1 MKVLHLPTSVGG
13 NSWGLAQ
20 GERTLGLDSRVLY
33 VNSNQL
39 NYPSDINLKLDQIHS
54 SLSQKIILLRTF
66 LDIRNKYDVY
76 NFNFGSSLID
86 FPRFNLYRVDLPFYS
101 KKAKL
106 FATYNGCDAR
116 QKYPTLRR
124 KTVSACHD
132 PGCYQGICNS
142 GALDAFK
149 QQVISHMAK
158 YVRHIWALNPDLL
171 YFLPPQKSSFLPYS
185 VSLSNF
191 ELARPDVTKRALNI
205 VHAPTNPEAKGTRH
219 ILAALEV
226 LRKKH
231 GVNFNF
237 QLVQNVSHEQAL
249 NIYKK
254 ADLIIDQ
261 VLIGWYGAVAI
272 EVMTMGKPVICRIA
286 REDLHFLPAAMAG
299 EVLQAFILAEPENL
313 VEKIGKA
320 LEDREY
326 LREKSEAALEYA
338 MKWHIPSY
346 VASLTK
352 ERYES

>member
-20 GERTLGLDSRVLY
+20 GERALGLDSQVLY
-33 VNSNQL
+33 VTSNRL

-54 SLSQKIILLRTF
+54 RLLRELKLLRTF

-86 FPRFNLYRVDLPFYS
+86 LPRFNLYRVDLPFYS
-101 KKAKL
+101 KKARL

-116 QKYPTLRR
+116 QKYPTMKRT
-124 KTVSACHD
+124 TVSACHD
-132 PGCYQGICNS
+132 PGCYHGICNS
-142 GALDAFK
+142 GALDALK
-149 QQVISHMAK
+149 QQVIAHMAK
-158 YVRHIWALNPDLL
+158 YVKHIWALNPDLL
-171 YFLPPQKSSFLPYS
+171 YFLPTQKSSFLPYS
-185 VSLSNF
+185 VSLGNSA
-191 ELARPDVTKRALNI
+191 LARPDVTKRALNI

-219 ILAALEV
+219 ILGAIEA
-226 LRKKH
+226 LRKNH
-231 GVNFNF
+231 GVKFNF

-261 VLIGWYGAVAI
+261 VLTGWYGAVAI
-272 EVMTMGKPVICRIA
+272 EVMTMGKPVICRISQ
-286 REDLHFLPAAMAG
+286 EDLHFLPPAMAG
-299 EVLQAFILAEPENL
+299 EVLQAFIPGEPENL
-313 VEKIGKA
+313 IKVIGKT

-338 MKWHIPSY
+338 RKWHSPLY